1 MNDMG
6 GMRRHMK
13 KTFIFMLLAGLSLA
27 APPLVTMGFWSKDA
41 IFAPILESGY
51 VHASPLFIVAV
62 VVAAMTA
69 FYTFRMIGMAFFGKP
84 SPHIQEMLQTGSPS
98 TRSHSTDVGS
108 IRRVGSCNDS
118 HRCCW
123 ICV

>member
-27 APPLVTMGFWSKDA
+27 AAPLVTMGFWSKDA
-41 IFAPILESGY
+41 IFAAILESGY

-62 VVAAMTA
+62 AVGNDCIL
-69 FYTFRMIGMAFFGKP
+69 Y
-84 SPHIQEMLQTGSPS
+84 IQNDRYGFLWQT
-98 TRSHSTDVGS
+98 
-108 IRRVGSCNDS
+108 
-118 HRCCW
+118 
-123 ICV
+123 